1 MTFEIL
7 VEEQKYTPYKVGNFG
22 GKHILSQEVE
32 EQGVKAEGECNV
44 KKERSDG
51 KHPR

>member
-1 MTFEIL
+1 MKFL
-7 VEEQKYTPYKVGNFG
+7 VEEQKYTMYKVGKFG

-32 EQGVKAEGECNV
+32 EQGVKAEGDCSA
-44 KKERSDG
+44 KKERRGG